1 MPVTASMS
9 FDCHRMAK
17 EVLTNWN
24 VSIRRHRE
32 LLHYLL
38 WGNPS
43 LAEMT
48 QHLVC
53 SRLVRLVGGSNL
65 DSVVFGMISPN
76 GSDVCSHLAVFELG
90 QQVVE

>member
-1 MPVTASMS
+1 MG
-9 FDCHRMAK
+9 K
-17 EVLTNWN
+17 EVLTDWN

-32 LLHYLL
+32 LFHYLL

-48 QHLVC
+48 QHLVR

-65 DSVVFGMISPN
+65 DSMVFGMISSN
-76 GSDVCSHLAVFELG
+76 SSDVCSHLAVFELR
-90 QQVVE
+90 QQLVE